1 MSISLITKILNRA
14 IEGDYSERVDT
25 NLFDGEERE
34 LAESVNTAI
43 EFIIDSRKTCD
54 NVMMLIEQNPKPMII
69 VDHNFNPVDM
79 NRAYSK
85 LMGAPKSELMR
96 QDTSQYSIKTLKGES
111 ASTLFSDK
119 KETECELEFTL
130 KDGTKKILRQFGA
143 PLKDERG
150 SVEIGLFVY
159 DDVTIEREEEKE
171 IEKQIQTIKTLQERS
186 ETIVQQNPMPI
197 ILCDKQF
204 NIRVVNDAY
213 AQLSGINS
221 DKLRK
226 MTLRDFSVIRTEG
239 DGIKYVLEEKNR
251 SYGEVTVKFPTGEK
265 ILEQYGI
272 PVLNNDKEIASIL
285 IVYNDI
291 TEIREKQQEVLRMM
305 EEERARARV
314 LNKSIGEVGEGMEF
328 LRKGDFTSEMKII
341 EEDPLIQIKKD
352 YNGTVSE
359 LRNIFS
365 GVVTAMGEVGQHMKD
380 ADGSS
385 EEVAKA
391 AEQVAVGS
399 QKCAELTKTL
409 LDQIDGINRDIAD
422 LSASNEE
429 IAGTSQEV
437 LSEAD
442 RLSDMGHS
450 AESLGKSAN
459 DKMGAVME
467 ITRNTVFEMEE
478 LNAEMLEIN
487 NVLKMI
493 NEITNQINMLAL
505 NAAIEAARAGEHGR
519 GFAVVAGEV
528 KNLATD
534 AKKAT
539 SKIDKVIENI
549 QKSSSET
556 VSSIKSAND
565 EVELGVNIVN
575 ETIASLNN
583 IVTGANHVTRDMGE
597 IVRAIEAQANITN
610 EIVHET
616 EKSNQVT
623 KETQREIE
631 ELAAFS
637 EETSAS
643 VEEISGAISE
653 VNSLA
658 DNIKQNLNRLRV

>member
-328 LRKGDFTSEMKII
+328 LRKGDFY
-341 EEDPLIQIKKD
+341 Q
-352 YNGTVSE
+352 
-359 LRNIFS
+359 
-365 GVVTAMGEVGQHMKD
+365 
-380 ADGSS
+380 
-385 EEVAKA
+385 
-391 AEQVAVGS
+391 
-399 QKCAELTKTL
+399 
-409 LDQIDGINRDIAD
+409 
-422 LSASNEE
+422 
-429 IAGTSQEV
+429 
-437 LSEAD
+437 
-442 RLSDMGHS
+442 
-450 AESLGKSAN
+450 
-459 DKMGAVME
+459 
-467 ITRNTVFEMEE
+467 
-478 LNAEMLEIN
+478 
-487 NVLKMI
+487 
-493 NEITNQINMLAL
+493 
-505 NAAIEAARAGEHGR
+505 
-519 GFAVVAGEV
+519 
-528 KNLATD
+528 
-534 AKKAT
+534 
-539 SKIDKVIENI
+539 
-549 QKSSSET
+549 
-556 VSSIKSAND
+556 
-565 EVELGVNIVN
+565 
-575 ETIASLNN
+575 
-583 IVTGANHVTRDMGE
+583 
-597 IVRAIEAQANITN
+597 
-610 EIVHET
+610 
-616 EKSNQVT
+616 
-623 KETQREIE
+623 
-631 ELAAFS
+631 
-637 EETSAS
+637 
-643 VEEISGAISE
+643 
-653 VNSLA
+653 
-658 DNIKQNLNRLRV
+658 